1 MKTTMTTVNN
11 EKPSQLSLLRG
22 DDHEGFRKMIQRA
35 VRAMQWRMRQE
46 ELRYRA
52 QVDNSTLGYKQ
63 AGTGDPFL
71 TIQNLFDGASR
82 D

>member
-1 MKTTMTTVNN
+1 MTENKD
-11 EKPSQLSLLRG
+11 KPSQLSLLRG

-35 VRAMQWRMRQE
+35 VKAMQWRMKQE

-63 AGTGDPFL
+63 AGTSDPFL
-71 TIQNLFDGASR
+71 TLQTLFDGSTG

>member
-1 MKTTMTTVNN
+1 MTEEN
-11 EKPSQLSLLRG
+11 KRPSQLSLLRG

-35 VRAMQWRMRQE
+35 VKAMQWRMKQE

-52 QVDNSTLGYKQ
+52 QVANSTLGYKP
-63 AGTGDPFL
+63 AGTGDPLL
-71 TIQNLFDGASR
+71 TIQNLFDGAGG

>member
-1 MKTTMTTVNN
+1 MSTVQTDR
-11 EKPSQLSLLRG
+11 PSQLSLLRG

-35 VRAMQWRMRQE
+35 VKAMQWRIKQE

>member
-1 MKTTMTTVNN
+1 MIKENN
-11 EKPSQLSLLRG
+11 SKPSQLSLLRG

-35 VRAMQWRMRQE
+35 VKAMQWRMKQE

-63 AGTGDPFL
+63 AGTCDPFL
-71 TIQNLFDGASR
+71 TIQNLFDGAGN

>member
-1 MKTTMTTVNN
+1 
-11 EKPSQLSLLRG
+11 
-22 DDHEGFRKMIQRA
+22 MIQRA
-35 VRAMQWRMRQE
+35 VKAMQWRMKQE

-52 QVDNSTLGYKQ
+52 QVANSTLGYKQ